1 MFENHVFNTVKILA
15 AQKKVFGIVCFE
27 YFLENIFSA
36 AYHQFQSF
44 QFNLLAHGRT
54 DYFFSF
60 RMIDGGEDE
69 NDSGEF

>member
-15 AQKKVFGIVCFE
+15 AQKKVFVLNIFV
-27 YFLENIFSA
+27 NIFSA
-36 AYHQFQSF
+36 AYHCF
-44 QFNLLAHGRT
+44 QFYLLAHGRT

-60 RMIDGGEDE
+60 RIDGGEDE